1 MTRASKRKSDNQT
14 SSPIKTARV
23 DSVRSA
29 SSRAGKKVDE
39 RIDELY
45 TKYVNQSSCVID
57 PEGIEALCSDLKV
70 DCTDVRIL
78 MLAWKMDAQ
87 KQGYFTQDEWR
98 RGLKALKVDTITK
111 LKKSLPELE
120 KEALKS
126 ENFVSFYRYAFRYCL
141 TEDNKKC
148 LDIETACVL
157 LQLVLGVQYQAQVD
171 SFITFLKSQSEYKV
185 INMDQ
190 WTNFF
195 RFCQETSFP
204 DLNNYDS
211 DEAWPLILDNY
222 VDWMKRQDNVA
233 TA

>member
-57 PEGIEALCSDLKV
+57 PEGVEALCSDLKV

-98 RGLKALKVDTITK
+98 RGLKALKVDTIPK

-157 LQLVLGVQYQAQVD
+157 LQLVLGVQYQAQ
-171 SFITFLKSQSEYKV
+171 SQSEYKV

-195 RFCQETSFP
+195 RFCQEISFP

-222 VDWMKRQDNVA
+222 VDWTKRQDNVA
-233 TA
+233 TTA

>member
-1 MTRASKRKSDNQT
+1 MTRASKRKSDDQNST
-14 SSPIKTARV
+14 PIKTARV

-29 SSRAGKKVDE
+29 SSKAAKKVEE

-45 TKYVNQSSCVID
+45 TKYVNQSSCVIE
-57 PEGIEALCSDLKV
+57 PEGVEALCSDLKV

-78 MLAWKMDAQ
+78 MLAWKMNAQ

-98 RGLKALKVDTITK
+98 RGLKTLKVDTITK

-126 ENFVSFYRYAFRYCL
+126 ENFVNFYRYAFRYCL

-157 LQLVLGVQYQAQVD
+157 LQLVLGVRYQAQ
-171 SFITFLKSQSEYKV
+171 SQSEYKV

-195 RFCQETSFP
+195 RFCQEISFP

-222 VDWMKRQDNVA
+222 VDWTKRRDNVA